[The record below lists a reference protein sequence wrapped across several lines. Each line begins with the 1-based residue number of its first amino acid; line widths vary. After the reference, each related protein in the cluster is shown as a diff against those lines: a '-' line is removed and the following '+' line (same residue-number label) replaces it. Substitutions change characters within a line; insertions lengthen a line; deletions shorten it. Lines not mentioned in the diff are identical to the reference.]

1 MHLLISTLFVWTLI
15 LIAALWACVTATWI
29 YFRLSPTPPLET
41 EILPM
46 TVVKP
51 VRGLDEA
58 MLPGLEALVRADPQS
73 RLQILVAMESAEDP
87 AYTACRDFAAA
98 HPGRDIDIII
108 SGPARGRMGKIHN
121 MIAALPRAKH
131 PRVIFSDADTIALPE
146 VLAET
151 SAAFARGFDAIY
163 AIPYHLKTDDLSGY
177 LMQIAFGHGFS
188 VAVALGYYLRRFNF
202 YAGAWMAYTTDL
214 LGKIGG
220 LEPFARVIA
229 DDYAVGDAAS
239 KAGSRKYLLHSRIGV
254 QESDRTLKESLRH
267 LAKWSAIIRSS
278 LPGVY
283 ALLPLFDGVLTA
295 AAVLALDIFS
305 KRPAAPALCLLA
317 AAAGSRALA
326 GVIQDLALRE
336 NLMPWHAYAGLPLVD
351 FLNIFL
357 WPFGFRSTILWRG
370 TRYRLSSGGKAEV
383 L

>member
-1 MHLLISTLFVWTLI
+1 MHLLISVLFIWTLF
-15 LIAALWACVTATWI
+15 LIAAIWICVTATWV
-29 YFRLSPTPPLET
+29 YFRLSPKPPLET
-41 EILPM
+41 GLLPM
-46 TVVKP
+46 TAIKP

-58 MLPGLEALVRADPQS
+58 MLPGLEALVRADPDGH
-73 RLQILVAMESAEDP
+73 LQILIAMESAEDP
-87 AYTACRDFAAA
+87 AYDACRDFAAA

-131 PRVIFSDADTIALPE
+131 PRVIFSDADTIVLPE

-163 AIPYHLKTDDLSGY
+163 ALPYHLKTDDLSGY

-188 VAVALGYYLRRFNF
+188 VAVALGYYLKRFNF
-202 YAGAWMAYTTDL
+202 YAGAWMAYSKDL

-220 LEPFARVIA
+220 LEPFAHVIA
-229 DDYAVGDAAS
+229 DDYALGAAAS

-254 QESDRTLKESLRH
+254 LESDRTLKESLRH
-267 LAKWSAIIRSS
+267 LAKWSAIIHSC

-283 ALLPLFDGVLTA
+283 ALLPLFDGMLTA
-295 AAVLALDIFS
+295 AAVLALVIFS
-305 KRPAAPALCLLA
+305 KRPAAPALFLLT
-317 AAAGSRALA
+317 AAAGSRAVA

-336 NLMPWHAYAGLPLVD
+336 SLMPWHAYAGLPLVD

-357 WPFGFRSTILWRG
+357 WPFGFHSKILWRG